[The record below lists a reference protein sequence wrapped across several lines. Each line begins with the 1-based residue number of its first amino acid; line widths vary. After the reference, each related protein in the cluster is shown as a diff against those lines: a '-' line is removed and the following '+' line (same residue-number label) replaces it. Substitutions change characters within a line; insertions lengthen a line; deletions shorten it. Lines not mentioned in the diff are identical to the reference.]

1 VIAQRWIVAL
11 RPIWA
16 ALAATGVAGAL
27 YGCAPSD
34 QPTAAIHAA
43 TIAAPAVADLTDVP
57 RRYGSSTEPRARHR
71 PTAKRLRHRHD
82 VQQAQVESVNPSPG
96 AGE

>member
-11 RPIWA
+11 RPIGA

-43 TIAAPAVADLTDVP
+43 TTDLTDAP
-57 RRYGSSTEPRARHR
+57 RHYGSSTEPRARHR
-71 PTAKRLRHRHD
+71 ATAKRLRHRND
-82 VQQAQVESVNPSPG
+82 VQQAQAGSVNPPLG